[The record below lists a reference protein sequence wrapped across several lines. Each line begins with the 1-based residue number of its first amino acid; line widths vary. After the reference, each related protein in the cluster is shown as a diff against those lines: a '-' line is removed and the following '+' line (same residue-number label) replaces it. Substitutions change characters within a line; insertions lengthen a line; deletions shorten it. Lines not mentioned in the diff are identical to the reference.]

1 MNENMRQKLN
11 YIQNVIDDNKI
22 SQPDKLYRIGYAMSE
37 YYKFRIISINNP
49 VEPSHTY
56 IKIVMFRGEDLH
68 KVLYDMGY
76 DMNVIGYLDVTEQ
89 FENVER

>member
-1 MNENMRQKLN
+1 MNET
-11 YIQNVIDDNKI
+11 
-22 SQPDKLYRIGYAMSE
+22 
-37 YYKFRIISINNP
+37 RIISINNP

-56 IKIVMFRGEDLH
+56 IKIVMSRGEDLH
-68 KVLYDMGY
+68 DVLGDIGY